1 MFIGRGMIPF
11 FISYENSPSSDLVFD
26 VAVGCRRG
34 PDVQI
39 IIVRHEI
46 SDGMEA
52 LAKVWEG
59 GYGPSFEFLYKSC
72 SY

>member
-11 FISYENSPSSDLVFD
+11 FISHENSPSSDLVFD
-26 VAVGCRRG
+26 VAFGCRRG

-39 IIVRHEI
+39 TIVRHEN

-52 LAKVWEG
+52 LAKV
-59 GYGPSFEFLYKSC
+59 
-72 SY
+72 

>member
-11 FISYENSPSSDLVFD
+11 FISYSSDLVFD

-39 IIVRHEI
+39 TIMRHEI

-52 LAKVWEG
+52 LAKV
-59 GYGPSFEFLYKSC
+59 
-72 SY
+72 

>member
-1 MFIGRGMIPF
+1 MFIGRVMIPF

-26 VAVGCRRG
+26 VAFGCRRG

-39 IIVRHEI
+39 TIVRQEN

-52 LAKVWEG
+52 LARV
-59 GYGPSFEFLYKSC
+59 
-72 SY
+72 